1 MIKDFDLFMSQLSQT
16 NRTLDYFCDFDKITA
31 NVERI
36 KLHLCM
42 LNSLIGTDDLRKS
55 VGEIWEVDK
64 SAFQVLGLL
73 IAVRSSAKEL
83 VIGEDGGI
91 VPLKSFFN
99 TEEGV
104 LLFLQETGLGAIL
117 VEQKV
122 TNLVD
127 YVFGIETGLDT
138 NARKNRTGTIMER
151 IVAKRLADAGITFR
165 EQQSAKHWEEIKVA
179 LGTDQKLFDFVIE
192 TKENTYFIEVNFYN
206 SSGGSKLS
214 EVCRSYSDIAPKIN
228 AVNGFNFVWIT
239 DGVGWH
245 SARNILNEAYNSIPL
260 VYNLTSFD
268 AFIERLK
275 SEGA

>member
-1 MIKDFDLFMSQLSQT
+1 MIKDFDLFISQLSQT

-42 LNSLIGTDDLRKS
+42 LNSLIGTDDLSKS
-55 VGEIWEVDK
+55 VEEIWEVDK

-91 VPLKSFFN
+91 VPLKSYFN
-99 TEEGV
+99 TKEGV

-138 NARKNRTGTIMER
+138 NARKIGQ
-151 IVAKRLADAGITFR
+151 VLLW
-165 EQQSAKHWEEIKVA
+165 SV
-179 LGTDQKLFDFVIE
+179 L
-192 TKENTYFIEVNFYN
+192 
-206 SSGGSKLS
+206 
-214 EVCRSYSDIAPKIN
+214 
-228 AVNGFNFVWIT
+228 
-239 DGVGWH
+239 
-245 SARNILNEAYNSIPL
+245 
-260 VYNLTSFD
+260 
-268 AFIERLK
+268 
-275 SEGA
+275 